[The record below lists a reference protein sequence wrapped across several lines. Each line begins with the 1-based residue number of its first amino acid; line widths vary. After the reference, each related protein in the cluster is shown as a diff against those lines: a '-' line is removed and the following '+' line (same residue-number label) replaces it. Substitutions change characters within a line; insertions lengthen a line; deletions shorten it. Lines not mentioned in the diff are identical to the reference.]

1 MILQNIATSPNN
13 AACYEESESV
23 RRIPNRPVELE
34 MRMSE
39 EFWGSRWDQP
49 VCVLY
54 ALYERTEIALY
65 LLLKNMEVEIEI
77 HNLVCKSQ

>member
-1 MILQNIATSPNN
+1 
-13 AACYEESESV
+13 
-23 RRIPNRPVELE
+23 
-34 MRMSE
+34 MSE